1 MAINNRTTNSK
12 NYIKEFDNFS
22 EGYQELASLLPEVK
36 LYAGSETS
44 YDGVI
49 QRILGTIS
57 DNIPSP
63 QNPNFPNTIS
73 FSINSREVGLL
84 TDDKVAFGWR
94 IFFNRENNSYIY
106 QFRVTFLAVS
116 MAKKKFIDALL
127 NAGWVD
133 FDFIANNKQQSRF
146 WHKVN
151 NTRRNNNR
159 QGNYN
164 RENRYN
170 KPQDVQEDNQE
181 VTEEQINKLKDKF
194 KGNLEESSSSVEESK
209 TEEPENISEEFV
221 EVKES
226 DQVVETAEP
235 VQVDPEV
242 KEPEQEVVE
251 TAEPVVEAQEP
262 EAESPNEEPEV
273 FSIKKG
279 NLDGGYIINCGK
291 EGPFTVNFN
300 GDVYPEGS
308 IVDKENYTIKY
319 KGVVYKCLEGA
330 IYTEE

>member
-1 MAINNRTTNSK
+1 MANNNRTTNSK

-22 EGYQELASLLPEVK
+22 EGYQELSSLLPEVK
-36 LYAGSETS
+36 LYAGTETS
-44 YDGVI
+44 YEGVI

-116 MAKKKFIDALL
+116 MTKKKFIDALL
-127 NAGWVD
+127 DNGWID
-133 FDFIANNKQQSRF
+133 FDFVANNKQQSRF
-146 WHKVN
+146 WHRIN
-151 NTRRNNNR
+151 NTRRNNK

-181 VTEEQINKLKDKF
+181 ATEYKMNKFNEDSS
-194 KGNLEESSSSVEESK
+194 ESSSSVEESNVEEVK
-209 TEEPENISEEFV
+209 DTESIETSENNVINDVAEPE
-221 EVKES
+221 
-226 DQVVETAEP
+226 VVQEP
-235 VQVDPEV
+235 VQEV
-242 KEPEQEVVE
+242 PQDV
-251 TAEPVVEAQEP
+251 Q
-262 EAESPNEEPEV
+262 EEPEV

-279 NLDGGYIINCGK
+279 NLDGNYIITCGK
-291 EGPFTVNFN
+291 EGSFTINFN
-300 GDVYPEGS
+300 ADVYPEGS
-308 IVDKENYTIKY
+308 EVDKDKQIIKY
-319 KGVVYKCLEGA
+319 KGVVYNCLDGT
-330 IYTEE
+330 IYEEDN